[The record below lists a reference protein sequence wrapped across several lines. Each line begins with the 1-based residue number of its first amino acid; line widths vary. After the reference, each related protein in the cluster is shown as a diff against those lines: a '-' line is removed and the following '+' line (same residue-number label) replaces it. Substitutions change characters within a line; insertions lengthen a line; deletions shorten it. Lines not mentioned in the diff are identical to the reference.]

1 MDQCEAA
8 IVTGRKLSEAVGEGG
23 RVSQGS
29 NGRIKQEFGRKHQTG
44 DSQLRQKKCPQ
55 KPDSDKNS
63 AVLCCRLSKLIQY
76 TEKGLCVCICP
87 YLLVYAV
94 SERFG

>member
-44 DSQLRQKKCPQ
+44 DSQLRQKMSTKTRFREKQ
-55 KPDSDKNS
+55 RSSLLQVKKIDS
-63 AVLCCRLSKLIQY
+63 VH
-76 TEKGLCVCICP
+76 
-87 YLLVYAV
+87 
-94 SERFG
+94 